1 MKVRDIILWTLFGGI
16 AGLLFGSLLGG
27 RMWWGIVIGLVLGF
41 GVSMLTWYRR
51 KKEEERYQSLIRRP
65 SRAAFTFT
73 ENKRTDRK

>member
-51 KKEEERYQSLIRRP
+51 KKEEERY
-65 SRAAFTFT
+65 
-73 ENKRTDRK
+73 KV